1 MDSQSKE
8 KIYNILRK
16 GFFIMNKQTQ
26 EKISKIKKCIQEK
39 EDLKEIEKKFFNTKK
54 KKQEFLDRVY
64 TYFDPLDLDYLNYIH
79 KTYGKISEFKPLKE
93 KKEEVK
99 GIEEV
104 EEKQD
109 LDSKEK
115 EIIVEV
121 AEVIDSKSSL
131 TNGKEEITDSD
142 STITSSK
149 QEITVNDSTNTV
161 SNQLLANYFK
171 EKENVEILIS
181 LIEEHKKKSYSILDN
196 EEIEIP
202 SEVLK
207 LKNTGGINVKAN
219 IEQYQII
226 KDMAQKNNVPIATFM
241 NYVLWYFIKSHS

>member
-1 MDSQSKE
+1 
-8 KIYNILRK
+8 
-16 GFFIMNKQTQ
+16 MNKQTQ

-79 KTYGKISEFKPLKE
+79 KTYGKISEFKPINE

-99 GIEEV
+99 SIEPV

-115 EIIVEV
+115 EIEV
-121 AEVIDSKSSL
+121 AEIVTSKSSL
-131 TNGKEEITDSD
+131 TNSNEEITESE
-142 STITSSK
+142 SS
-149 QEITVNDSTNTV
+149 ITVNDSTNTV
-161 SNQLLANYFK
+161 SNQLLTNYFSN
-171 EKENVEILIS
+171 KENAEILIQ
-181 LIEEHKKKSYSILDN
+181 LIEEHKKKSYKILDN

-219 IEQYQII
+219 AEQYQII
-226 KDMAQKNNVPIATFM
+226 KDMAQKNNVPISTFM
-241 NYVLWYFIKSHS
+241 NYVIWYFIKSHS

>member
-1 MDSQSKE
+1 
-8 KIYNILRK
+8 
-16 GFFIMNKQTQ
+16 MNKQTQ
-26 EKISKIKKCIQEK
+26 EKISKIKKCIENK
-39 EDLKEIEKKFFNTKK
+39 EDLKEIEKKFFSTKK
-54 KKQEFLDRVY
+54 KKQEFLDRTY
-64 TYFDPLDLDYLNYIH
+64 TYFDPLDLDYLEYIH

-93 KKEEVK
+93 KKEV
-99 GIEEV
+99 IESV

-121 AEVIDSKSSL
+121 AEIVESKQEL
-131 TNGKEEITDSD
+131 TNSKEEITE
-142 STITSSK
+142 SK
-149 QEITVNDSTNTV
+149 QPLTVSDSTNTV

-171 EKENVEILIS
+171 DKENVEILIN
-181 LIEEHKKKSYSILDN
+181 LIEEHKKNSYKILND

-207 LKNTGGINVKAN
+207 MKNTGGINVKSNA
-219 IEQYQII
+219 EQYQII
-226 KDMAQKNNVPIATFM
+226 KDMAQKNNVPISTFM

>member
-1 MDSQSKE
+1 
-8 KIYNILRK
+8 
-16 GFFIMNKQTQ
+16 MNKQTQ
-26 EKISKIKKCIQEK
+26 EKISKIKKCIENK
-39 EDLKEIEKKFFNTKK
+39 EDLKEIEKKFFNTKA
-54 KKQEFLDRVY
+54 KKQDFLDRTY

-79 KTYGKISEFKPLKE
+79 KVYGKISEFKPLKE
-93 KKEEVK
+93 KEEVK
-99 GIEEV
+99 DIESV

-115 EIIVEV
+115 EIAV

-131 TNGKEEITDSD
+131 TSSKEEITDSD
-142 STITSSK
+142 STITNSK
-149 QEITVNDSTNTV
+149 QEITESNSVNTV
-161 SNQLLANYFK
+161 SNQLLTNYFK
-171 EKENVEILIS
+171 DKENVEILIS
-181 LIEEHKKKSYSILDN
+181 LIEEHKKKSYKILDG

-226 KDMAQKNNVPIATFM
+226 KEMAQKNNVPIATFI

>member
-1 MDSQSKE
+1 
-8 KIYNILRK
+8 
-16 GFFIMNKQTQ
+16 MNKQTQ

-64 TYFDPLDLDYLNYIH
+64 RYFDPLDLDYLNYIH

-93 KKEEVK
+93 KKEV
-99 GIEEV
+99 IEPV

-115 EIIVEV
+115 EIAV
-121 AEVIDSKSSL
+121 AEIVSTITDSKS
-131 TNGKEEITDSD
+131 TITDSN
-142 STITSSK
+142 SVITSSNE
-149 QEITVNDSTNTV
+149 EITVNDSTNTV
-161 SNQLLANYFK
+161 SNQLLTNYFRD
-171 EKENVEILIS
+171 KENVEILIS
-181 LIEEHKKKSYSILDN
+181 LIEEHKKNSYKILND

-219 IEQYQII
+219 AEQYQII
-226 KDMAQKNNVPIATFM
+226 KDMAQKNNVPISTFM
-241 NYVLWYFIKSHS
+241 NYVIWYFIKSHS

>member
-1 MDSQSKE
+1 
-8 KIYNILRK
+8 
-16 GFFIMNKQTQ
+16 MNKQTQ
-26 EKISKIKKCIQEK
+26 EKISKIKKCIENK

-64 TYFDPLDLDYLNYIH
+64 RYFDPLDLDYLNYIH
-79 KTYGKISEFKPLKE
+79 KTYGKISEFKPIKE
-93 KKEEVK
+93 KEV
-99 GIEEV
+99 IEPM

-115 EIIVEV
+115 EIAVAEIVE
-121 AEVIDSKSSL
+121 SKQEL
-131 TNGKEEITDSD
+131 TNSKEEITDSE
-142 STITSSK
+142 SVITESK
-149 QEITVNDSTNTV
+149 QPLTVSDSTNTV

-171 EKENVEILIS
+171 DKENVEILIN
-181 LIEEHKKKSYSILDN
+181 LIEEHKKNSYKILND

-207 LKNTGGINVKAN
+207 LKNTGGINVKSNA
-219 IEQYQII
+219 EQYQII
-226 KDMAQKNNVPIATFM
+226 KDMAQKNNVPISTFM

>member
-1 MDSQSKE
+1 
-8 KIYNILRK
+8 
-16 GFFIMNKQTQ
+16 MNKLTQ
-26 EKISKIKKCIQEK
+26 EKISKIKKSIENK

-64 TYFDPLDLDYLNYIH
+64 TYFDPKDLDYLEYIH
-79 KTYGKISEFKPLKE
+79 KTYGKISEFKPINE

-121 AEVIDSKSSL
+121 AEVIESKPSL
-131 TNGKEEITDSD
+131 TNGNEEITN
-142 STITSSK
+142 SK
-149 QEITVNDSTNTV
+149 QEITESNSVNTV
-161 SNQLLANYFK
+161 SNQLLANYFSS
-171 EKENVEILIS
+171 KENVEILIS
-181 LIEEHKKKSYSILDN
+181 LIEEHKKKSYKILDD

-207 LKNTGGINVKAN
+207 MKNTGGINVKAN
-219 IEQYQII
+219 AEQYQIV
-226 KDMAQKNNVPIATFM
+226 KEMAQKNNVPIATFM
-241 NYVLWYFIKSHS
+241 NYVIWYFIKSHS

>member
-1 MDSQSKE
+1 VDSQSKE

-26 EKISKIKKCIQEK
+26 EKISKIKKCIENK

-64 TYFDPLDLDYLNYIH
+64 TYFDPLDLDYLEYIH
-79 KTYGKISEFKPLKE
+79 KAYGKISEFKPLNE
-93 KKEEVK
+93 KKEKEV
-99 GIEEV
+99 IESV

-115 EIIVEV
+115 EIAV
-121 AEVIDSKSSL
+121 AEIVSTITDSKS
-131 TNGKEEITDSD
+131 TITESD
-142 STITSSK
+142 STITNSK
-149 QEITVNDSTNTV
+149 QPLTVSDSTNTV
-161 SNQLLANYFK
+161 SNQLLANYFSS
-171 EKENVEILIS
+171 KENVEILIS
-181 LIEEHKKKSYSILDN
+181 LIEEHKKKSYKILDN

-207 LKNTGGINVKAN
+207 MKNTGGINVKAN

>member
-1 MDSQSKE
+1 
-8 KIYNILRK
+8 
-16 GFFIMNKQTQ
+16 MNKQTQ

-64 TYFDPLDLDYLNYIH
+64 TYFDPLDLDYLEYVNEI
-79 KTYGKISEFKPLKE
+79 YGKISEFKPLKE
-93 KKEEVK
+93 KEV
-99 GIEEV
+99 IESV

-121 AEVIDSKSSL
+121 AEIVESKQEL
-131 TNGKEEITDSD
+131 TNSKEEITE
-142 STITSSK
+142 SK

-161 SNQLLANYFK
+161 SNQLLTNYFSN
-171 EKENVEILIS
+171 KENAEILIQ

>member
-1 MDSQSKE
+1 MNKLQSE
-8 KIYNILRK
+8 KIAN
-16 GFFIMNKQTQ
+16 
-26 EKISKIKKCIQEK
+26 IKKAIREK
-39 EDLKEIEKKFFNTKK
+39 EDLKSIEKRFFNSPK
-54 KKQEFLDRVY
+54 KKQEYLDKVY
-64 TYFDPLDLDYLNYIH
+64 RYFDPKDLDYLEYVNEI
-79 KTYGKISEFKPLKE
+79 YGKISEFKPLKE
-93 KKEEVK
+93 KEV
-99 GIEEV
+99 IESV

-115 EIIVEV
+115 EIEV
-121 AEVIDSKSSL
+121 AEIVTSKSTITDSNSVI
-131 TNGKEEITDSD
+131 TSSNEEITN
-142 STITSSK
+142 SK

-181 LIEEHKKKSYSILDN
+181 LIEEHKKNSYKILND

-202 SEVLK
+202 QEVLK

-219 IEQYQII
+219 IEQYQVI

-241 NYVLWYFIKSHS
+241 NYVIWYFIKSHS

>member
-1 MDSQSKE
+1 MNKLQSE
-8 KIYNILRK
+8 KIAN
-16 GFFIMNKQTQ
+16 
-26 EKISKIKKCIQEK
+26 IKKAIREK
-39 EDLKEIEKKFFNTKK
+39 EDLKSIEKRFFNSPK
-54 KKQEFLDRVY
+54 KKQEYLDKVY
-64 TYFDPLDLDYLNYIH
+64 RYFDPKDLDYLEYIH
-79 KTYGKISEFKPLKE
+79 KIYGKISEFKPINE

-115 EIIVEV
+115 EIEV
-121 AEVIDSKSSL
+121 AEIVTSKSTITDSNSVI
-131 TNGKEEITDSD
+131 TSSNEEITN
-142 STITSSK
+142 SK

-171 EKENVEILIS
+171 DKENVEILIS
-181 LIEEHKKKSYSILDN
+181 LIEEHKKNSYKILNDG
-196 EEIEIP
+196 EIEIP

-207 LKNTGGINVKAN
+207 MKNTGGINVKSNA
-219 IEQYQII
+219 EQYQII
-226 KDMAQKNNVPIATFM
+226 KDMAQKNNVPISTFM

>member
-1 MDSQSKE
+1 
-8 KIYNILRK
+8 
-16 GFFIMNKQTQ
+16 MNKQTQ

-64 TYFDPLDLDYLNYIH
+64 RYFDPLDLDYLNYIH

-93 KKEEVK
+93 KKEV
-99 GIEEV
+99 IESV

-121 AEVIDSKSSL
+121 AEIVESKQEL
-131 TNGKEEITDSD
+131 TNSKEEITE
-142 STITSSK
+142 SK

-161 SNQLLANYFK
+161 SNQLLTNYFSN
-171 EKENVEILIS
+171 KENAEILIQ

-207 LKNTGGINVKAN
+207 MKNTGGINVKSNA
-219 IEQYQII
+219 EQYQII

>member
-1 MDSQSKE
+1 
-8 KIYNILRK
+8 
-16 GFFIMNKQTQ
+16 MNKQTQ

-64 TYFDPLDLDYLNYIH
+64 TYFDPLDLDYLEYIH
-79 KTYGKISEFKPLKE
+79 KTYGKISEFKPIKE
-93 KKEEVK
+93 KEV
-99 GIEEV
+99 IESV

-115 EIIVEV
+115 EIAVAEIVESKQ
-121 AEVIDSKSSL
+121 ELTSSKSI
-131 TNGKEEITDSD
+131 ITDSE
-142 STITSSK
+142 SEITSSK

-161 SNQLLANYFK
+161 SNQLLTTYFK
-171 EKENVEILIS
+171 DKENVEILIS
-181 LIEEHKKKSYSILDN
+181 LIEEHKKKSYKILDG

-219 IEQYQII
+219 AEQYQII

>member
-1 MDSQSKE
+1 M
-8 KIYNILRK
+8 RT
-16 GFFIMNKQTQ
+16 QTQ
-26 EKISKIKKCIQEK
+26 TKIRNIKNAIANG
-39 EDLKEIEKKFFNTKK
+39 EDLKSIEKRFFNSPK
-54 KKQEFLDRVY
+54 KKQEYLDKVY
-64 TYFDPLDLDYLNYIH
+64 TYFDPKDLDYLEYIH
-79 KTYGKISEFKPLKE
+79 KIYGKISEFKPIKE
-93 KKEEVK
+93 KEV
-99 GIEEV
+99 IESV

-121 AEVIDSKSSL
+121 AEIVESKQELTSSKS
-131 TNGKEEITDSD
+131 TITDSD
-142 STITSSK
+142 STITNSK
-149 QEITVNDSTNTV
+149 QELTESNSINTV
-161 SNQLLANYFK
+161 SNQLLTTYFK
-171 EKENVEILIS
+171 DKENVEILIS

-219 IEQYQII
+219 AEQYQII

-241 NYVLWYFIKSHS
+241 NYVIWYFIKSHS

>member
-1 MDSQSKE
+1 
-8 KIYNILRK
+8 
-16 GFFIMNKQTQ
+16 MNKQTQ

-121 AEVIDSKSSL
+121 AEVIESKPSL
-131 TNGKEEITDSD
+131 TNGNEEITE
-142 STITSSK
+142 SK
-149 QEITVNDSTNTV
+149 QEITVNNSTNTV
-161 SNQLLANYFK
+161 SNQLLTNYFSN
-171 EKENVEILIS
+171 KENAEILIQ
-181 LIEEHKKKSYSILDN
+181 LIEEHKKKSYKILDG

-207 LKNTGGINVKAN
+207 LKNTGGINVKSNA
-219 IEQYQII
+219 EQYQVI

-241 NYVLWYFIKSHS
+241 NYVIWYFIKSHS

>member
-1 MDSQSKE
+1 MNKLQSE
-8 KIYNILRK
+8 KIAN
-16 GFFIMNKQTQ
+16 
-26 EKISKIKKCIQEK
+26 IKKAIKEK
-39 EDLKEIEKKFFNTKK
+39 EDLKSIEKRFFNSPK
-54 KKQEFLDRVY
+54 KKQEYLDKVY
-64 TYFDPLDLDYLNYIH
+64 TYFDPKDLDYLEYTH

-93 KKEEVK
+93 KEV
-99 GIEEV
+99 IESV

-121 AEVIDSKSSL
+121 AEFIESKPSL
-131 TNGKEEITDSD
+131 TNGNEEITE
-142 STITSSK
+142 SK

-161 SNQLLANYFK
+161 SNQLLTNYFSN
-171 EKENVEILIS
+171 KENAEILIQ
-181 LIEEHKKKSYSILDN
+181 LIEEHKKKSYKILDN

-219 IEQYQII
+219 AEQYQVI
-226 KDMAQKNNVPIATFM
+226 KDMAQKNNVPISTFM
-241 NYVLWYFIKSHS
+241 NYVIWYFIKSHS

>member
-39 EDLKEIEKKFFNTKK
+39 EDLKEIEKKFFNTKA
-54 KKQEFLDRVY
+54 KKQDFLDRTY
-64 TYFDPLDLDYLNYIH
+64 TYFDPKDLDYLNYIH
-79 KTYGKISEFKPLKE
+79 KVYGKISEFKPTKE
-93 KKEEVK
+93 KEV
-99 GIEEV
+99 IESV
-104 EEKQD
+104 EEKQEQ
-109 LDSKEK
+109 DSKEK
-115 EIIVEV
+115 EIAVAEIVE
-121 AEVIDSKSSL
+121 SKSSL
-131 TNGKEEITDSD
+131 TDSKQELTSSNEE
-142 STITSSK
+142 ITSSK
-149 QEITVNDSTNTV
+149 QELTESNSVNTV
-161 SNQLLANYFK
+161 SNQLLANYFSS
-171 EKENVEILIS
+171 KENVEILIS

>member
-1 MDSQSKE
+1 
-8 KIYNILRK
+8 
-16 GFFIMNKQTQ
+16 MNKQTQ
-26 EKISKIKKCIQEK
+26 EKISKIKKCIENK
-39 EDLKEIEKKFFNTKK
+39 VDLKEIEKKFFSTKK

-93 KKEEVK
+93 KKEV
-99 GIEEV
+99 IESV

-121 AEVIDSKSSL
+121 AEIVESKSSL
-131 TNGKEEITDSD
+131 TNGNEE
-142 STITSSK
+142 ITSSK

-161 SNQLLANYFK
+161 SNQLLTNYFSN
-171 EKENVEILIS
+171 KENAEILIQ
-181 LIEEHKKKSYSILDN
+181 LIEEHKKKSYKILDN

-219 IEQYQII
+219 IEQYQVI

>member
-1 MDSQSKE
+1 
-8 KIYNILRK
+8 
-16 GFFIMNKQTQ
+16 MNKQTQ
-26 EKISKIKKCIQEK
+26 EKISKIKKCIENK
-39 EDLKEIEKKFFNTKK
+39 EDLKEIEKKFFSTKK

-64 TYFDPLDLDYLNYIH
+64 TYFDPLDLDYLNYTH

-93 KKEEVK
+93 KKEKEV
-99 GIEEV
+99 IESV

-115 EIIVEV
+115 EIAVAEIVESKQ
-121 AEVIDSKSSL
+121 ELTSSKS
-131 TNGKEEITDSD
+131 TITDSD
-142 STITSSK
+142 STITNSK
-149 QEITVNDSTNTV
+149 QELTESNSINTV
-161 SNQLLANYFK
+161 SNQLLTTYFK
-171 EKENVEILIS
+171 DKENVEILIS
-181 LIEEHKKKSYSILDN
+181 LIEEHKKKSYTILN
-196 EEIEIP
+196 QEEIEIP

>member
-1 MDSQSKE
+1 
-8 KIYNILRK
+8 
-16 GFFIMNKQTQ
+16 MNKQTQ
-26 EKISKIKKCIQEK
+26 EKISKIKKCIENK

-64 TYFDPLDLDYLNYIH
+64 RYFDPLDLDYLNYIH

-93 KKEEVK
+93 KKEV
-99 GIEEV
+99 IESV

-115 EIIVEV
+115 EIAVAEIVE
-121 AEVIDSKSSL
+121 SKSSL
-131 TNGKEEITDSD
+131 TDSKSTITDSD

-161 SNQLLANYFK
+161 SNQLLTNYFK
-171 EKENVEILIS
+171 DKENVEILIN
-181 LIEEHKKKSYSILDN
+181 LIEEHKKKSYKILDG

-202 SEVLK
+202 QEVLK

>member
-1 MDSQSKE
+1 
-8 KIYNILRK
+8 
-16 GFFIMNKQTQ
+16 MNKQTQ
-26 EKISKIKKCIQEK
+26 EKISKIKKCIENK

-64 TYFDPLDLDYLNYIH
+64 RYFDPLDLDYLNYIH

-93 KKEEVK
+93 KKEKEV
-99 GIEEV
+99 IEPV

-115 EIIVEV
+115 EIEV
-121 AEVIDSKSSL
+121 AEIVTSKSSL
-131 TNGKEEITDSD
+131 TDSKSTITDSD
-142 STITSSK
+142 SKITDSK
-149 QEITVNDSTNTV
+149 QEITESNSINTV
-161 SNQLLANYFK
+161 SNQLLANYFNS
-171 EKENVEILIS
+171 KENVEILIS
-181 LIEEHKKKSYSILDN
+181 LIEEHKKKSYKILDG

-202 SEVLK
+202 QEVLK

-226 KDMAQKNNVPIATFM
+226 KDMAQKNNVPIATFI

>member
-1 MDSQSKE
+1 
-8 KIYNILRK
+8 
-16 GFFIMNKQTQ
+16 MNKQTQ
-26 EKISKIKKCIQEK
+26 EKISKIKKCIENK
-39 EDLKEIEKKFFNTKK
+39 EDLKEIEKKFFSTKK
-54 KKQEFLDRVY
+54 KKQEFLDRTY
-64 TYFDPLDLDYLNYIH
+64 TYFDPKDLDYLEYVNKI
-79 KTYGKISEFKPLKE
+79 YGKISEFKPINE

-99 GIEEV
+99 SIEPV

-121 AEVIDSKSSL
+121 AEIVEESKQELTSSKS
-131 TNGKEEITDSD
+131 TITDSE
-142 STITSSK
+142 SEITNSK

-161 SNQLLANYFK
+161 SNQLLTNYFSN
-171 EKENVEILIS
+171 KENAEILIQ
-181 LIEEHKKKSYSILDN
+181 LIEEHKKKSYKILDN

-219 IEQYQII
+219 AEQYQII